1 MLRAVIFDFNGI
13 LVDDEPIHFELF
25 RKVLVEE
32 SLSLTDKEY
41 YTRYLGMDDRG
52 CFRAVFKDHGRTL
65 DDAALAQLIRRKAA
79 YYREAIG
86 ERTIIFPGVQ
96 RLVPKLAEALPLAV
110 ASGALREEIEMI
122 LQGIGLRNC
131 FQIIVSAEDVAEGK
145 PHPEIFIK
153 ALRELNRMSVGKE
166 PIRSSECLVVE
177 DSKEGILA
185 AHRAGIKCLAV
196 SNSHPAG
203 ELKAEAVVRS
213 LEEVDISFLESL
225 FK

>member
-1 MLRAVIFDFNGI
+1 M
-13 LVDDEPIHFELF
+13 
-25 RKVLVEE
+25 
-32 SLSLTDKEY
+32 
-41 YTRYLGMDDRG
+41 
-52 CFRAVFKDHGRTL
+52 
-65 DDAALAQLIRRKAA
+65 
-79 YYREAIG
+79 
-86 ERTIIFPGVQ
+86 
-96 RLVPKLAEALPLAV
+96 LAEALPLAV
-110 ASGALREEIEMI
+110 ASGALREEIEMN